1 MFNMFLTLVTLKSS
15 IYYMFYVQIDKI
27 EALCVVC
34 AKKFG
39 VSGVEEVKGR
49 YDMPG
54 NGLIHS
60 SYSS

>member
-15 IYYMFYVQIDKI
+15 IYYMFYVQIDKLRHFVI
-27 EALCVVC
+27 C